1 MSEYIDKNEAVGEVY
16 LADWYIHSVAEYDDE
31 KLNEPRWTEK
41 HIEELT
47 QDFIV
52 IPKDTPGAD
61 VTQVVHAHWIE
72 NSSEYYKL
80 CYSRGQ
86 TPEQT
91 EYLTES
97 DVACSACLRK
107 FNITDNSFTH
117 ECANYCP
124 NCGARMEGG
133 GTNGADH

>member
-1 MSEYIDKNEAVGEVY
+1 MSKHTYADSTLKSWTKDELIHQIRILDHNVAVGEER
-16 LADWYIHSVAEYDDE
+16 LNNQA
-31 KLNEPRWTEK
+31 KLLETWAP
-41 HIEELT
+41 
-47 QDFIV
+47 
-52 IPKDTPGAD
+52 
-61 VTQVVHAHWIE
+61 VVHAHWIE

-124 NCGARMEGG
+124 NCGAKMDGKERQNNE
-133 GTNGADH
+133 